1 MSDETPTINGKT
13 AAPEVP
19 KRRGRPPGVKNAP
32 KVETLTEQAVSGEAP
47 KRGRPRKGPAIEFD
61 RDALARSLK
70 GTHGTVAFFLGMPEL
85 MISDVEAVELAGAFA
100 DFAREFDFEP
110 NPKILATVNLIGVAG
125 IVYVPR
131 VVKVSQ
137 RVRAQ
142 KLARKSAVD
151 SAPPAPD
158 TPAHDS
164 SSVN

>member
-13 AAPEVP
+13 AAPEAP

-32 KVETLTEQAVSGEAP
+32 KAEALSEQPVSGDAP

-61 RDALARSLK
+61 REALARSLK
-70 GTHGTVAFFLGMPEL
+70 GTHGTLAFFLSMPEL
-85 MISDVEAVELAGAFA
+85 MISDVEATELAGAFA

-110 NPKILATVNLIGVAG
+110 NPKVLATVNLIGVAG

-142 KLARKSAVD
+142 KMARKAAID
-151 SAPPAPD
+151 SAPSALD

-164 SSVN
+164 TSVN